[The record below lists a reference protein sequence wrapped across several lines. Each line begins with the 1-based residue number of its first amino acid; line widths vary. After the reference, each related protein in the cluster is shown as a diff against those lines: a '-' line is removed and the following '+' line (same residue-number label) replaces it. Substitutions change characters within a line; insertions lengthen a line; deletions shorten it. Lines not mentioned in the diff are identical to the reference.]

1 MFLKVEI
8 QLIYIVVFISGIEQC
23 DLVVYTHTHTHIWL
37 PRWHHGQESAF
48 NAGDTGL
55 IPGSGG
61 SLGEGNGNLLQY
73 SCLGNPKD
81 RVAWWATVHGVLK
94 SQTRLSKHTHTHTHI
109 QSIYLYTYI
118 YIYIYTHT
126 HMCVYVYIF
135 LKILFHCRLL

>member
-8 QLIYIVVFISGIEQC
+8 QLIYIVVFISGIEQY
-23 DLVVYTHTHTHIWL
+23 DLVVYTHTHTHTHTPL

-61 SLGEGNGNLLQY
+61 SLGERNGNLLQY
-73 SCLGNPKD
+73 SCLGNRKD
-81 RVAWWATVHGVLK
+81 RVAWWASIHGVLK

-109 QSIYLYTYI
+109 QSIYLHT
-118 YIYIYTHT
+118 YIYIYTHIYPYV
-126 HMCVYVYIF
+126 CVVVY
-135 LKILFHCRLL
+135 LFKDSFPL